1 MYFHKNFVIFQI
13 TCEEKSA
20 NETKINM
27 VITAY
32 QNTWSNQRRKRRKRK
47 NENRQNKFINK
58 DDENKNKYKVSESE
72 NKTTTHTDV
81 VDACLETGKRKRK
94 HSEDS
99 NESDQK
105 NPEKLLKLDEETQNP
120 VSCKGDN
127 TDLQFI
133 EHKTESASDGLST
146 NQNPE
151 TIDQST
157 SSNVMRNTHNSTA
170 SDVTENC
177 AQQITKT
184 DDCLLKC
191 NLLIKQVEDEQVMI
205 EMSWIDGTVHESMN
219 QVLQY
224 LKNKLKSSD

>member
-32 QNTWSNQRRKRRKRK
+32 QNTWSNQRRKRRQRK

-58 DDENKNKYKVSESE
+58 DDENKNKYKMSESE

-81 VDACLETGKRKRK
+81 VDACLETGKRK

-99 NESDQK
+99 NESDQI